1 MKVCKSE
8 KPEKTFN
15 GFRRYNNWI
24 RFYANTTKANLESKL
39 VLTSEDYDTYAFC
52 VHILEQDAIFYNQ
65 LTEDE
70 KECLKYWHYHNPIE
84 KKPILLEFYLKTA
97 YSKYLS
103 VFFSGKEPE
112 LNLKILG
119 KQMRLLRTKRNRTK
133 TELGEILGVD
143 RTTVGFYEKGSRCP
157 SLNFVYKFCKYFG
170 CSIDELLKVAIK

>member
-24 RFYANTTKANLESKL
+24 RFYASTTKANLENKL
-39 VLTSEDYDTYAFC
+39 VLTSDDYDTYAFC

-70 KECLKYWHYHNPIE
+70 KKCLNYWHYHTPID
-84 KKPILLEFYLKTA
+84 KKPILFDFYLKTA

-112 LNLKILG
+112 LNLKVLG

-157 SLNFVYKFCKYFG
+157 SLNYVYKFCKYFG
-170 CSIDELLKVAIK
+170 CSIDELLKNAIR

>member
-24 RFYANTTKANLESKL
+24 RFYANTTKANLENKL

-65 LTEDE
+65 LTDDE
-70 KECLKYWHYHNPIE
+70 KESLKYWHYHNPIE
-84 KKPILLEFYLKTA
+84 KKPILFDFYLKTA

-103 VFFSGKEPE
+103 VFFSRKEPE
-112 LNLKILG
+112 IHLKVLG
-119 KQMRLLRTKRNRTK
+119 RQMRLLRNKLGRTK
-133 TELGEILGVD
+133 TELAEVLGVD
-143 RTTVGFYEKGSRCP
+143 RTTIGFYEKGIRTP
-157 SLNFVYKFCKYFG
+157 SLNYIYKFCKYFG
-170 CSIDELLKVAIK
+170 CSIDELVNTSIK

>member
-24 RFYANTTKANLESKL
+24 RFYANTTKANLENKL

-52 VHILEQDAIFYNQ
+52 VHILEQDAIFYEQ
-65 LTEDE
+65 LN
-70 KECLKYWHYHNPIE
+70 KEEIEALSYWHYHNPVM
-84 KKPILLEFYLKTA
+84 KKPILLDFYLKTA

-103 VFFSGKEPE
+103 VFFSEKEPE
-112 LNLKILG
+112 LNLKVLG
-119 KQMRLLRTKRNRTK
+119 KQMRLLRTNLGRTK

-143 RTTVGFYEKGSRCP
+143 RTTVGLYEKGSRTP
-157 SLNFVYKFCKYFG
+157 SLIYTYKFCKYFG
-170 CSIDELLKVAIK
+170 CSIDEMIDISIN